1 MQVHCHQ
8 NRIEI
13 QKVTNKAFLQEY
25 TNDCY
30 IHNVPLELD
39 YLSMKDS
46 KFELHVR
53 GTDSLLRELLKR
65 GDASVTASAYIA
77 TVDKIHHICLAL
89 IRGQRIVGH
98 GLHIFCCYP
107 HLWHQYAAR
116 IIIFISLYSIADFVL
131 WDHENQINR

>member
-1 MQVHCHQ
+1 MHCHQ
-8 NRIEI
+8 NKTEI
-13 QKVTNKAFLQEY
+13 QKVTDNAFLQEY

-53 GTDSLLRELLKR
+53 GTDALLHELLKR

-77 TVDKIHHICLAL
+77 TVDKIHHICSAL
-89 IRGQRIVGH
+89 IKGQ
-98 GLHIFCCYP
+98 
-107 HLWHQYAAR
+107 
-116 IIIFISLYSIADFVL
+116 
-131 WDHENQINR
+131 